1 MSIIDDIS
9 DICAAVHRLC
19 VDDDDMTG
27 PLAFDAMRALLT
39 LRNLIDHH
47 AAVLTAALD
56 RLRVAKDHGRSTREL
71 LIVMGVAPAVAQ
83 RLIRIA
89 GSLTTLPTLAAHA
102 ADGVISGEHAD
113 AIVRGIEHIGKRSP
127 EPIDDTQRLNH
138 VTDLLAQH
146 FSGATPAEIIDRAR
160 TLGNLIA
167 DDTLGGVPAAEDRSI
182 NTLTKSKTTDGRIHV
197 EADLDVEVGEKF
209 QAAMERHGAPRPE
222 PDGSPDARST
232 ERRLADALETILDIA
247 AAGGND
253 AAMVPRT
260 HVLLT
265 IPADNP
271 RLSEL
276 EHMGSVTRATMN
288 RLACDPTITP
298 LLVDG
303 ETVPLDVGRDK
314 RLFTP
319 AQRTALYIRDR
330 CCIKCGAPAERCHA
344 HHIDHWSQG
353 GDTCLE
359 NGCLLC
365 PSCHADVHHNGWE
378 VFIGA
383 DHHPWLTPPATV
395 DPHRRP
401 VPSYNRRTL
410 TLDAVAVAA

>member
-9 DICAAVHRLC
+9 TAVRDLRL
-19 VDDDDMTG
+19 DDEELTG
-27 PLAFDAMRALLT
+27 PGAFDAMRALLR

-47 AAVLTAALD
+47 AAVLTAALE
-56 RLRVAKDHGRSTREL
+56 RLRVATDHGRTTREL
-71 LIVMGVAPAVAQ
+71 LIVMGCAPAVAQ
-83 RLIRIA
+83 RFIRIA
-89 GSLTTLPTLAAHA
+89 GSLTALPTLAAHA
-102 ADGVISGEHAD
+102 ADGVLSGEHAD

-138 VTDLLAQH
+138 VTDLLGQH
-146 FSGATPAEIIDRAR
+146 FSGATPAEIVDRAR
-160 TLGNLIA
+160 TLGNLVA
-167 DDTLGGVPAAEDRSI
+167 DDTPGGVPAAEDRTI

-247 AAGGND
+247 ATGGND
-253 AAMVPRT
+253 ATMVPRT

-265 IPADNP
+265 IPADSP
-271 RLSEL
+271 KESSL
-276 EHMGSVTRATMN
+276 EYMGSITRATMN

-319 AQRTALYIRDR
+319 AQRKALYIRDR

-365 PSCHADVHHNGWE
+365 PSCHADIHHNGWD

-383 DHHPWLTPPATV
+383 DHHPWLTPPTTV
-395 DPHRRP
+395 DPEQRAL
-401 VPSYNRRTL
+401 PSYSRRTM
-410 TLDAVAVAA
+410 TLDAVAA